1 MSVRRSGLW
10 IGAMIVLVASTAW
23 AAEHEAA
30 SLGDVVVRLVN
41 FALAV
46 AVLVWVFTRVFSLR
60 DFFAGRRAAIEADIV
75 ESEQRLEGAKV
86 RLGEIEERIARQP
99 QEAEEI
105 AATAA
110 RHAEAEAKR
119 IVETGHERSRRLAE
133 SARLAREQEEKRL
146 AAEIRRDMVEQAL
159 RTAEAL
165 VTEGMSEADHHRLV
179 EEALS

>member
-60 DFFAGRRAAIEADIV
+60 DFFAARRAAIEGELAGV
-75 ESEQRLEGAKV
+75 EQELLDAKA
-86 RLGEIEERIARQP
+86 RIAEVQEQVARAGEEVETILATGRRQ
-99 QEAEEI
+99 
-105 AATAA
+105 
-110 RHAEAEAKR
+110 AEAEATR
-119 IVETGHERSRRLAE
+119 IVEAGRERSRRVAE
-133 SARLAREQEEKRL
+133 IARQAQAQEENRL
-146 AAEIRRDMVEQAL
+146 IAEVRQEMVDQAL
-159 RTAEAL
+159 RSAE
-165 VTEGMSEADHHRLV
+165 RLV
-179 EEALS
+179 AEGFDDSDHRRLIEEALS